1 MYATGRYFTITTNQI
16 KGTPETIEARQ
27 PQLDQLYA
35 SLSPQQNRRQVA
47 PQQEYHIFVS
57 DEKVLEKACHAKNG
71 KDFESLYNGNIAR
84 FTSKSHADWE
94 LILRL
99 LYWCNDDVGQVKRLF
114 LKSKLVDGKTLRPTK
129 GTDYLSYTIERALRK
144 RHR

>member
-1 MYATGRYFTITTNQI
+1 M
-16 KGTPETIEARQ
+16 
-27 PQLDQLYA
+27 
-35 SLSPQQNRRQVA
+35 QNDHRKVI
-47 PQQEYHIFVS
+47 PQQEYQIFVS
-57 DEKVLEKACHAKNG
+57 DEAVLKKACDATNG